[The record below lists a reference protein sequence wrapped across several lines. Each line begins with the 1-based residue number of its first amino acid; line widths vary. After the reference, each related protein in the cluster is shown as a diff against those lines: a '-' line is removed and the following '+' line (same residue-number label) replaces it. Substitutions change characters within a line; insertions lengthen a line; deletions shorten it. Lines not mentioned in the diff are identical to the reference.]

1 MTHHAKSPVLSVVSP
16 VYGCRNTIPELYQ
29 RLEKTLSSISERFEI
44 ILVDDASPDT
54 AWDAIT
60 ALASQDDRVKGIRLS
75 RNFGQHYAITA
86 GLECAA
92 GEWVVVID
100 CDLQDRPEEIPNLY
114 QTAKKGYDIVFG
126 QRIQRKDNFL
136 KKNFSRLF
144 YKLLGFL
151 TDTKQD
157 STISNFGIYHQ
168 KAVQAVGMM
177 QDRQRYFPAMI
188 QWVGFK
194 KTSLPVEHGARR
206 SGKSSYSLR
215 KLARLS
221 LDVILSSSDKPL
233 RLTVK
238 LGILISFLAFIYALI
253 NIFRYFSGEIE
264 VMGWTSLIIS
274 IWFLAGVI
282 IFLIG
287 VVGLYVGK
295 IFDSVKN
302 RPAFIIKETVNIDP
316 DL

>member
-1 MTHHAKSPVLSVVSP
+1 MTHHAKSPLLSVVSP
-16 VYGCRNTIPELYQ
+16 VYGCRNTLPELYQ

-60 ALASQDDRVKGIRLS
+60 ALASRDDRVKGIRLS

-114 QTAKKGYDIVFG
+114 QTAKTGYDIVFG

-177 QDRQRYFPAMI
+177 RDRQRYFPAMI

>member
-16 VYGCRNTIPELYQ
+16 VYGCRNTLPELYQ

-60 ALASQDDRVKGIRLS
+60 ALASRDDRVKGIRLS

-168 KAVQAVGMM
+168 NAVQAVGMM
-177 QDRQRYFPAMI
+177 RDRQRYFPAMI

-194 KTSLPVEHGARR
+194 KTSLPVKHGARR
-206 SGKSSYSLR
+206 SGKSAYSLR